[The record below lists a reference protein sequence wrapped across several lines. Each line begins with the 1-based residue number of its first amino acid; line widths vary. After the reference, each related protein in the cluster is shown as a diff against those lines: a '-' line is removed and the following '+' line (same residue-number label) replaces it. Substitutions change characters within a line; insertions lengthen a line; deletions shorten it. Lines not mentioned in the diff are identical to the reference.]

1 MTTPTRYRVGA
12 TYAIL
17 GIVLVVAMLIALGVG
32 EVSIPASEAWRAFV
46 GRFGIGEG
54 STTEG
59 VFWSIRMPRVVAG
72 ALVGATLGAAGAAL
86 QGVYR
91 NPMADPYLL
100 GISSAAGLGVVI
112 GIALTPAGGIPILV
126 MGVAAATGALFALF
140 TRRVSK
146 ATVDPARFILVGVA
160 LGLALLAWTVLFVFA
175 WDSPRLPTFAY
186 FVFGSLAATTWKA
199 VWSALPFL
207 VGGLAMVAILTRQ
220 LDLLA
225 LGDRE
230 ARHLGVSVDRV
241 VGAVLVGTG
250 IAVGA
255 SVGLAGVI
263 GFVGLLAPLFVR
275 RWVGPSHRTL
285 LPASALAGATAVVLA
300 DVLARLIAGPVEV
313 PIGIVTAAIGGPIL
327 VWMLVRTKGSTT

>member
-1 MTTPTRYRVGA
+1 MTTPTRYPVGRW
-12 TYAIL
+12 YAISFAA
-17 GIVLVVAMLIALGVG
+17 LVVAVLVGLVVG
-32 EVSIPASEAWRAFV
+32 EVPISPMEVWRAV
-46 GRFGIGEG
+46 IGRFGLGEG
-54 STTEG
+54 SDAEA
-59 VFWSIRMPRVVAG
+59 VIWSIRMPRTIAG
-72 ALVGATLGAAGAAL
+72 VLVGAALGAAGAAL

-100 GISSAAGLGVVI
+100 GISSAAGLGVVV
-112 GIALTPAGGIPILV
+112 GIALTPAGGIPVLI
-126 MGVAAATGALFALF
+126 MAVAAAAGAAFALF
-140 TRRVSK
+140 TRRVSR

-160 LGLALLAWTVLFVFA
+160 LGIALLAWTVMFVFM

-207 VGGLAMVAILTRQ
+207 LGGLALAAIFTRE

-230 ARHLGVSVDRV
+230 ARHLGVSVQRV
-241 VGAVLVGTG
+241 VAAVLVGTG

-263 GFVGLLAPLFVR
+263 GFVGLLAPLVVR
-275 RWVGPSHRTL
+275 RWVGPSHRNL
-285 LPASALAGATAVVLA
+285 LPASAIVGATAVVTA
-300 DVLARLIAGPVEV
+300 DVVARVVAGPVEV
-313 PIGIVTAAIGGPIL
+313 PIGIVTAAFGGPIL
-327 VWMLVRTKGSTT
+327 VWMLVRTRESTT